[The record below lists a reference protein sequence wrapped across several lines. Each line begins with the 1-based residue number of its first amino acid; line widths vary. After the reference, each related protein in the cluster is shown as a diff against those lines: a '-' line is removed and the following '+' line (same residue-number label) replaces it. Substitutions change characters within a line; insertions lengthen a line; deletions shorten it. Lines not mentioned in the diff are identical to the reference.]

1 LSSAFFVSLV
11 VKASAALAV
20 LVLTV
25 AALDRLFPPPLE
37 RLADVSTAVV
47 DRTGAPLRLFTT
59 AEGFWRL
66 PVALE
71 EVAPVYLELL
81 VAVEDRRFLSHVG
94 VDPVAV
100 ARAVGENLAAGRVV
114 SGASTLT
121 MQVARLLEPRPRSLG
136 GKLLQGL
143 RALQLEARYD
153 KRRILE
159 MYLTLAP
166 FGGNLEGVR
175 AASLAYFGKEP
186 RALTAGEAALL
197 VALPRSPSL
206 LRPDR
211 RPDAAGAARERT
223 LERAVA
229 AGVLDGRAAE
239 EAREEPVPGARV
251 PWPFHAPHLAERL
264 HRERP
269 GEALVRT
276 TLDGRLQPAV
286 EALARRTA
294 ASLVEAGS
302 VAVLVAD
309 NRDGTLLASVGSAGY
324 FDTRRQGAV
333 DMTRAV
339 RSPGSALKPFVYG
352 LAFDDRIVEPRT
364 LIADVSTRFRDY
376 SPANFDSSFHG
387 ELTVRDALLR
397 SLNVPAVLV
406 LDRLGPERF
415 VGSLARVGVPLYL
428 EGYGRCRRQA
438 PVAVPGASPPG
449 AGGGESPPEKAAAGA
464 ERASRPSG
472 VGLLTLCRDGGSAV
486 GVPVPGLPVALGG
499 VGTTL
504 EDLTALYLGLAR
516 DGVVAPLGVTADPR
530 PASGGRLLSRDAARQ
545 VREILRDAAP
555 APGWVQASD
564 RRTRAPVAVKTG
576 TSYGFRD
583 AWAFGVGE
591 GYTVGVWVGRPDGT
605 PVPEQTGRTAA
616 LPLLYEVFDLL
627 PSSPGVGVKA
637 SLPSAPPAP
646 MLRRLEARAA
656 GEGLRLPD
664 DHRLRLVFPRP
675 GIGLEVSDG
684 EQGLAPVTLIAEGG
698 RRPLVWMVDGRP
710 VAQGAE
716 REVLWQ
722 PPGTGRVRVSVV
734 DADGRSDSATLTLR

>member
-1 LSSAFFVSLV
+1 MSRPWVIGLV
-11 VKASAALAV
+11 ALALGV
-20 LVLTV
+20 V
-25 AALDRLFPPPLE
+25 ALDRLFPPPLD
-37 RLADVSTAVV
+37 RLADLSTAVV

-81 VAVEDRRFLSHVG
+81 VAVEDRRFFSHVG
-94 VDPVAV
+94 VDPLAV

-121 MQVARLLEPRPRSLG
+121 MQVARLLEPHPRTLTS
-136 GKLLQGL
+136 KLVQGL
-143 RALQLEARYD
+143 RALQLEARFD

-186 RALTAGEAALL
+186 RGLTAGEAALL
-197 VALPRSPSL
+197 VALPRSPSY

-211 RPDAAGAARERT
+211 RPDAAGEARDRT
-223 LERAVA
+223 LDRVVA
-229 AGVLDGRAAE
+229 AGALDERAAA
-239 EAREEPVPGARV
+239 EARAEPVPSARV

-264 HRERP
+264 R
-269 GEALVRT
+269 GEHHAGETLVRT
-276 TLDGRLQPAV
+276 TLDGRLQAAV

-294 ASLVEAGS
+294 SSLVDPGS

-309 NRDGTLLASVGSAGY
+309 NRDGTLLASVGAADY

-339 RSPGSALKPFVYG
+339 RSPGSALKPFIYG
-352 LAFDDRIVEPRT
+352 LAFDDGIVEPRT

-415 VGSLARVGVPLYL
+415 VGSLARAGVPLYL
-428 EGYGRCRRQA
+428 KGYGRCRRPA
-438 PVAVPGASPPG
+438 PAVSPGASSPRPRPGPSPGGEVAEPG
-449 AGGGESPPEKAAAGA
+449 ADAAPYVSGAGLA
-464 ERASRPSG
+464 
-472 VGLLTLCRDGGSAV
+472 VLCREGGSTATV
-486 GVPVPGLPVALGG
+486 SVPGLPVALGG
-499 VGTTL
+499 VGMTL
-504 EDLTALYLGLAR
+504 EDMTALYLGLAR
-516 DGVVAPLGVTADPR
+516 DGVVVPLRVTAEPR
-530 PASGGRLLSRDAARQ
+530 PDAGGRLLSPESARR
-545 VREILRDAAP
+545 VREILSDAAP

-583 AWAFGVGE
+583 AWSFGVGE
-591 GYTVGVWVGRPDGT
+591 RYTVGVWVGRPDGT
-605 PVPEQTGRTAA
+605 PIPEQTGRTAA
-616 LPLLYEVFDLL
+616 LPFLHQVFDLL
-627 PSSPGVGVKA
+627 PSAPAATLRA
-637 SLPSAPPAP
+637 STPAAPPAP

-656 GEGLRLPD
+656 GEVPRLPD
-664 DHRLRLVFPRP
+664 DHRLQLVFPRP
-675 GIGLEVSDG
+675 GIGLEVSNDARP
-684 EQGLAPVTLIAEGG
+684 QALAPVTLIAEGG
-698 RRPLVWMVDGRP
+698 RRPLVWLVDGRP
-710 VAQGAE
+710 VAQGLE

-722 PPGTGRVRVSVV
+722 PLRTGRVRVSVV